1 MRWLLAHG
9 KTDEAKDVIISATK
23 TNKIQVPSNIL
34 DKIDNS
40 KLAFSDEKLE
50 RKKDAT
56 ILDVFRNRRIC
67 FRTLNMCYQVTL
79 QWCIINLT
87 FSSQDCS
94 KKLAF
99 NEWFL
104 EK

>member
-1 MRWLLAHG
+1 MIATLEVNIWIIFYIPAIIGIYFTVPESVRWLLAHG

-40 KLAFSDEKLE
+40 KLAFSDDKLE

-56 ILDVFRNRRIC
+56 IEN
-67 FRTLNMCYQVTL
+67 N
-79 QWCIINLT
+79 W
-87 FSSQDCS
+87 
-94 KKLAF
+94 
-99 NEWFL
+99 
-104 EK
+104 